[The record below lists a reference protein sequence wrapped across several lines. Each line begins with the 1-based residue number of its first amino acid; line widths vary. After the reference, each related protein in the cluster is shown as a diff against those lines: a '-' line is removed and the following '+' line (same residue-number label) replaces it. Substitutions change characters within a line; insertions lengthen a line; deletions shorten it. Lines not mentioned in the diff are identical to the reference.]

1 MPFEIVFT
9 AEAVED
15 IRNLRAD
22 LRAKARS
29 AIETYLRHE
38 PMKVSKSRIKRL
50 RGLLRPQYRLR
61 VDELRVFYDIDEET
75 VQVLA
80 IVPKS
85 EAETWLERNG
95 EADEG
100 SDSERG
106 AE

>member
-1 MPFEIVFT
+1 MPYEIVLT
-9 AEAVED
+9 VEAIED
-15 IRNLRAD
+15 LRNLRAD
-22 LRAKARS
+22 LRAKVRS

-38 PMKVSKSRIKRL
+38 PMQVSKSRIKRL

-61 VDELRVFYDIDEET
+61 VEELRVFYDIEEDT

-85 EAETWLERNG
+85 EAEDWLERCG
-95 EADEG
+95 EANEG
-100 SDSERG
+100 SDGERG